1 MIIRLGKIQGK
12 PYGGE
17 ASPLYARGLNSRDE
31 TWHFSGFSSSVCFFL
46 YLFLYFFGICLVFF
60 HFLISNYNVLSLF
73 LKLEEERL
81 CLLKYWLKYTPSF
94 PTVESALLFLPY
106 LVKKSS
112 TVLKFRGCYIQRIW
126 KTSVL
131 QCSFQYIYSTKS
143 SFIKTLLR

>member
-1 MIIRLGKIQGK
+1 MTLFR
-12 PYGGE
+12 
-17 ASPLYARGLNSRDE
+17 
-31 TWHFSGFSSSVCFFL
+31 FFIL
-46 YLFLYFFGICLVFF
+46 RVFFVFCIFLYFFGICLVFF
-60 HFLISNYNVLSLF
+60 HFLISNYYVLSLF

-94 PTVESALLFLPY
+94 STVESALLFLPY

-143 SFIKTLLR
+143 SFTKTVLRESRPSYSFA